1 MTAAAI
7 DTTGTVDPYF
17 LPARDYLLGNERSW
31 PDRVAYVGR
40 SSSRTWG
47 EVAERSRRLAAV
59 LRSLGVS
66 EGDVVGTMAR
76 DGHEVVEMWY
86 ATGMLGA
93 VRTGINPRYS
103 TSGIEHV
110 LRDSGVKVLVVEGG
124 TCETMLDS
132 ATAPD
137 SLESVIGFSEHGRAL
152 DYEELLKEADEFAV
166 AQWAEVCASDVAMI
180 SYTSGSTSGPK
191 GVVATHGAVTSCQT
205 NTWFQTGMGVDE
217 IFLHTLPASGTNILM
232 ATWNVYN
239 GSTVVLVDKFETAS
253 AIAAIQRAEVTTAV
267 FVPTML
273 QDVLDLLEE
282 SGESLPSLRR
292 VIYGSAPSSPT
303 LIRRAADVLGCE
315 LQQWYGSTE
324 ATAGWTTVLTHA
336 DHLRGLGG
344 EPHLLASIGRPT
356 LHTELRIVDEQGSE
370 LPRGAVGTI
379 AARSATTMLRYHN
392 LPEQTAAVLKRD
404 GWLEVGDVGYQ
415 DEEGFV
421 YVLSRKDF
429 MIISGAYNV
438 FPTIVENCLTE
449 HPAIAE
455 AVVFGLPDERWGEVV
470 SAAVVT
476 SGPIELDELKEF
488 CKGTLSAYEV
498 PKRLF
503 VVDRLPWG
511 STGKISRADVRARF
525 LDV

>member
-1 MTAAAI
+1 MTSK
-7 DTTGTVDPYF
+7 TDPF
-17 LPARDYLLGNERSW
+17 FMPVRDYLLGNERSW
-31 PDRVAYVGR
+31 PDKVAYISG

-47 EVAERSRRLAAV
+47 DVAERARRLAAV
-59 LRSLGVS
+59 LRSLGVA

-86 ATGMLGA
+86 AACMLGA
-93 VRTGINPRYS
+93 IRTGINPRYS
-103 TSGIEHV
+103 AAGIEHV
-110 LRDSGVKVLVVEGG
+110 LRDSEIKVLVVEGG
-124 TCETMLDS
+124 MCEALLDN
-132 ATAPD
+132 ANVPD
-137 SLESVIGFSEHGRAL
+137 SLEAVIGFGQHDRQL
-152 DYEELLKEADEFAV
+152 DYQQLLKESDELPV
-166 AQWAEVCASDVAMI
+166 DQWAEVRADDVAMI

-191 GVVATHGAVTSCQT
+191 GVVATHGAIASCQI
-205 NTWFQTGMGVDE
+205 NTWFQTGMAADE

-239 GSTVVLVDKFETAS
+239 GSSVVLVDKFETAS
-253 AIAAIQRAEVTTAV
+253 AITAIQQAHVTTAV

-273 QDVLDLLEE
+273 QDVLDHLGS
-282 SGESLPSLRR
+282 SGESLPTLRR
-292 VIYGSAPSSPT
+292 VIYGSAPSSPA
-303 LIRRAADVLGCE
+303 LIRRAASVLGCE

-336 DHLRGLGG
+336 DHVRGLAG

-356 LHTELRIVDEQGSE
+356 LHTELRIVDDQGNE
-370 LPRGAVGTI
+370 LPRGEVGTL
-379 AARSATTMLRYHN
+379 AARSATTMLRYHH
-392 LPEQTAAVLKRD
+392 LPEQTAQVLKRD

-415 DEEGFV
+415 DDEGFV

-449 HPAIAE
+449 HPSIAE

-470 SAAVVT
+470 CAAIVA
-476 SGPIELDELKEF
+476 SDPIGLEDLKEF
-488 CKGTLSAYEV
+488 CKETLSAYEI

-503 VVDRLPWG
+503 VVDRFPWG
-511 STGKISRADVRARF
+511 STGKVSRADVRAMF
-525 LDV
+525 LDG

>member
-1 MTAAAI
+1 MTGA
-7 DTTGTVDPYF
+7 DTNMTGQLNSYF
-17 LPARDYLLGNERSW
+17 LPVRDYLTGNERSW
-31 PDRVAYVGR
+31 PNRDAYVSR
-40 SSSRTWG
+40 SSIRTWG
-47 EVAERSRRLAAV
+47 ELAERARRLAGA
-59 LRSLGVS
+59 LRSLGVT
-66 EGDVVGTMAR
+66 EGDVVGTMAG
-76 DGHEVVEMWY
+76 DGHEVVELWY
-86 ATGMLGA
+86 AACMLGA

-103 TSGIEHV
+103 AAGIEHV
-110 LRDSGVKVLVVEGG
+110 LRDSGVKVLIVEGG
-124 TCETMLDS
+124 TCEALLDG

-137 SLESVIGFSEHGRAL
+137 SLEAVIGFGEHSREF
-152 DYEELLKEADEFAV
+152 DYEQQLKEAAELTV
-166 AQWAEVCASDVAMI
+166 ERWAEVSPNDVAMI

-191 GVVATHGAVTSCQT
+191 GVVATHGAVASCQT
-205 NTWFQTGMGVDE
+205 NTWFQTGMDADE
-217 IFLHTLPASGTNILM
+217 TFLHTLPASGTNILM

-253 AIAAIQRAEVTTAV
+253 AVAAIRRSGVTTAV

-273 QDVLDLLEE
+273 QDVLDHLE
-282 SGESLPSLRR
+282 SNGESLPSLRR
-292 VIYGSAPSSPT
+292 VIYGSAPSSPA
-303 LIRRAADVLGCE
+303 LIRRAATALGCG

-324 ATAGWTTVLTHA
+324 ATAGWTTVLSEA
-336 DHLRGLGG
+336 DHRRGLGD

-356 LHTELRIVDEQGSE
+356 LHTELRIVDDQGNE
-370 LPRGAVGTI
+370 LPRGEVGTV
-379 AARSATTMLRYHN
+379 AARSATTMLRYHQ
-392 LPEQTAAVLKRD
+392 LPEQTAKVLKRD

-449 HPAIAE
+449 HPAISE

-470 SAAVVT
+470 SAAVVA
-476 SGPIELDELKEF
+476 SRPVEIDELKTF

-503 VVDRLPWG
+503 VVDRFPWG
-511 STGKISRADVRARF
+511 STGKVSRADVRAMF
-525 LDV
+525 LDG